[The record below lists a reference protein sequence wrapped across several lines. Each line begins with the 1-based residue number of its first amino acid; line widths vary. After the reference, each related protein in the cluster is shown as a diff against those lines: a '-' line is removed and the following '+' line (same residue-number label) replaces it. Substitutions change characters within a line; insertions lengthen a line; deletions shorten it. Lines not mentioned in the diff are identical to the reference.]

1 MASVVVAGLILAA
14 CGGGGGKGTPADK
27 TQAGGV
33 TTTGKATPAAAD
45 KGPDKNITLTADTVV
60 VDGDGG
66 KALKSFG
73 PDGRSLVLDAG
84 AKGADQLAAGKI
96 LLLTGVTVVR
106 SPTERFTSTP
116 GPRAPPGQHRPLAF
130 RGIRAYRFSRRR
142 SSPWWRIRSTGYP
155 RR

>member
-1 MASVVVAGLILAA
+1 MVTMSHIYPGGFERTVRDMRRIDIASVVVAGLILAA
-14 CGGGGGKGTPADK
+14 CGGGGVKGTPADK

-60 VDGDGG
+60 VDSDGG

-84 AKGADQLAAGKI
+84 AKGADQLAPGKI
-96 LLLTGVTVVR
+96 LLLTGV
-106 SPTERFTSTP
+106 
-116 GPRAPPGQHRPLAF
+116 
-130 RGIRAYRFSRRR
+130 
-142 SSPWWRIRSTGYP
+142 
-155 RR
+155 